1 MYDEFSI
8 LVRNLEANGE
18 KRGIGI
24 GEKRGIEIGERRGIG
39 IGEKRGIGIGEK
51 QKARSV
57 ALRLKK
63 KNMPFDE
70 IVSTVEIE
78 PETVREWFLEEEA
91 KGAGSLN
98 AQ

>member
-18 KRGIGI
+18 ERGERRGIEI
-24 GEKRGIEIGERRGIG
+24 GEKRGID
-39 IGEKRGIGIGEK
+39 IGEKRGIGVGEK

-57 ALRLKK
+57 ALRLKR

-70 IVSTVEIE
+70 IVSTVEIA
-78 PETVREWFLEEEA
+78 PETVREWFLEEDA
-91 KGAGSLN
+91 KGAGALN